1 MTYKIRE
8 GLLSMYSVENAEHEL
23 NEVLKDYRRFVLAQ
37 SKHSQIKEIRSMLNR
52 IRRFDLWSSS
62 QMFLAPEPGDICYL
76 DYGHAYKNEAGYQHF
91 GLILT
96 SWNQKL
102 LVLPMTSNPT
112 AAKEAGN
119 IHENGRSHLYY
130 IGNQEGLNKASTLF
144 LNDAKFINS
153 SRVISI
159 NGHIRT
165 DSFMFE
171 EILQI
176 MFAQIMTS
184 ISKGI
189 KVEKLIEIID

>member
-8 GLLSMYSVENAEHEL
+8 GLLSMYTVESAEEEL
-23 NEVLKDYRRFVLAQ
+23 NGVMMDYRRFVMSQ
-37 SKHSQIKEIRSMLNR
+37 SKHSQIKEIRSMSNR
-52 IRRFDLWSSS
+52 IRRFELWSSS
-62 QMFLAPEPGDICYL
+62 QMYLEPVPGDICYL
-76 DYGHAYKNEAGYQHF
+76 EYGQAYKNEAGYQHF

-102 LVLPMTSNPT
+102 LVIPMTSNPT

-119 IHENGRSHLYY
+119 ILENGRSHLYY

-165 DSFMFE
+165 DSFMFG

-176 MFAQIMTS
+176 MKAQIMT
-184 ISKGI
+184 
-189 KVEKLIEIID
+189 

>member
-37 SKHSQIKEIRSMLNR
+37 SKR
-52 IRRFDLWSSS
+52 S
-62 QMFLAPEPGDICYL
+62 QMYLAPEPGDICYL